1 MNSSIG
7 FVSVSSI
14 SIYDRSLAL
23 MEQPILPGCLTV
35 RDRGAVTCRSPGP
48 PARSRPPR
56 MAEGDGFLYTFGRLT
71 SCLSATLTIWLSGC
85 SLSPSETPRRT
96 RMPTLEEAQRDFDEL
111 IQGGALL
118 RQEEGNRD
126 QLARGRPS
134 RPQGLRYTLIQRDGN
149 PTRPNDLLVRLSIF
163 GQKPVSPTSLVN
175 STSVGIVPSFPRT
188 LPRSGGGCRG
198 PRRGA
203 GRGSLRGAG
212 GARRWPPPRS

>member
-85 SLSPSETPRRT
+85 SLKP
-96 RMPTLEEAQRDFDEL
+96 F
-111 IQGGALL
+111 
-118 RQEEGNRD
+118 
-126 QLARGRPS
+126 
-134 RPQGLRYTLIQRDGN
+134 GN
-149 PTRPNDLLVRLSIF
+149 PEAHENA
-163 GQKPVSPTSLVN
+163 N
-175 STSVGIVPSFPRT
+175 
-188 LPRSGGGCRG
+188 
-198 PRRGA
+198 PRRGPARFRRTDPGRSPSSA
-203 GRGSLRGAG
+203 GRGQQRSTCKRPTVATSGAQVYVDTEGRESHQTKRSSRASVDLRAETG
-212 GARRWPPPRS
+212 